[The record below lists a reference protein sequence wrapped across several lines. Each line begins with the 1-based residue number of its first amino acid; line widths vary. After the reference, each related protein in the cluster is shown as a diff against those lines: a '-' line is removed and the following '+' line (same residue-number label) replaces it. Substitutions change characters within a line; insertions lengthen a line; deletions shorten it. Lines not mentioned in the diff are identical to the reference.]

1 MLLAKVCLAIIE
13 QNTTSPE
20 QKHGAVHE
28 VLLGI
33 IGKLKDLTQV
43 VW

>member
-28 VLLGI
+28 ILLGI
-33 IGKLKDLTQV
+33 ISKFKDLTQV